1 MSITDETSPTTHRPP
16 RPTGGQLPV
25 PKRPG
30 AARYRQVTEDLL
42 ARVSRSELVPGQKLA
57 PEAQLARQ
65 YGVNRLTVRRALEE
79 LARAGVVRTEHGVGS
94 FVAVPATRHRID
106 DGEASLSESMARRG
120 IEVRHRVL
128 AVTEVEAGADSPFP
142 EFAGGAVRFRFVR
155 YLAEEPWSIGE
166 VLLPA
171 SLAPLDWDGG
181 TSVFAVV
188 SARHELTV
196 KRAERAFSAGPASP
210 DEAGWL
216 DVPVGSPL
224 LVLRGFNT
232 DQHGRVLATIA
243 HHIRGDRAEYVVR
256 LPH

>member
-1 MSITDETSPTTHRPP
+1 MSSATRRPP
-16 RPTGGQLPV
+16 RPTGAQLPV

-30 AARYRQVTEDLL
+30 ATRYRQVAEDLL
-42 ARVSRSELVPGQKLA
+42 ARVGRTELAPGQKLA

-65 YGVNRLTVRRALEE
+65 YGVNRLTIRRALEE

-94 FVAVPATRHRID
+94 FVAVPATRHRVD

-128 AVTEVEAGADSPFP
+128 AVTEVEVGGDSPFP
-142 EFAGGAVRFRFVR
+142 EFAGAGVRFRFVR
-155 YLAEEPWSIGE
+155 YLAEEPWSVGE

-181 TSVFAVV
+181 GSVFAAV
-188 SARHELTV
+188 SARHGLTV
-196 KRAERAFSAGPASP
+196 RRAERAFSAGPASP

-216 DVPVGSPL
+216 GVAVGSPL
-224 LVLRGFNT
+224 LVLRGCNT
-232 DQHGRVLATIA
+232 DQHGRTVATVA

-256 LPH
+256 LPG